1 MENDNKNKHK
11 TIEVDKNLSVG
22 PQNKCPLFLGHTPTG
37 IVYFNSCRKSW
48 SSWMASHILYSFQSL
63 R

>member
-37 IVYFNSCRKSW
+37 IVYF
-48 SSWMASHILYSFQSL
+48 
-63 R
+63 